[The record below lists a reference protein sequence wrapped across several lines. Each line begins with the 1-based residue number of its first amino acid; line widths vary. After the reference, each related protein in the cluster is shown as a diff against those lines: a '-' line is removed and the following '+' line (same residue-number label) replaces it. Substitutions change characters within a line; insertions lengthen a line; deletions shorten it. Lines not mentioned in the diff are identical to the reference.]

1 VALLAGAAMSQVV
14 PEARERGVPEAPEAR
29 RRPLPEARDRAPPE
43 DRSKAAPG
51 TRGKAGSGTAE
62 KDRVVEE
69 RTLSIDRENIAV
81 IDGDSVLI
89 DGREW
94 RLLGFDTPEFVD
106 AKCEAEHRA
115 GMFAKRRLTE
125 LTAAAKRIEMKFWGR
140 VDSKHRAFG
149 ELRLDGRN
157 VGLAMIEEGYARS
170 YAGGEIKSWCAP
182 GVRHDLMPDVE
193 PKQ

>member
-1 VALLAGAAMSQVV
+1 MRRKAPPQSRSR
-14 PEARERGVPEAPEAR
+14 PAPEGR
-29 RRPLPEARDRAPPE
+29 N
-43 DRSKAAPG
+43 KASSG
-51 TRGKAGSGTAE
+51 TRGRSPTGE
-62 KDRVVEE
+62 KDREPEE
-69 RTLSIDRENIAV
+69 RTFVVDRQNLAV

-125 LTAAAKRIEMKFWGR
+125 RIAAAKRIEMKFWGR

-149 ELRLDGRN
+149 ELLLDGRN
-157 VGLAMIEEGYARS
+157 VGDGMIEEGYARR
-170 YAGGEIKSWCAP
+170 YDGGQIKSWCAP
-182 GVRHDLMPDVE
+182 GVRHDLIPDPE
-193 PKQ
+193 PRQ